1 MSITSRSERVNL
13 RIGLIQTVH
22 LEVPFSIK
30 KRVCFGHEF
39 CHDASRFDYQAR
51 ALAAVCEMR
60 MRS

>member
-1 MSITSRSERVNL
+1 MSITPRSERVNL
-13 RIGLIQTVH
+13 RIDSYK
-22 LEVPFSIK
+22 VPFSIK

-39 CHDASRFDYQAR
+39 CHDASLFDYQAR

>member
-1 MSITSRSERVNL
+1 MSITSRSERV
-13 RIGLIQTVH
+13 
-22 LEVPFSIK
+22 K

-39 CHDASRFDYQAR
+39 RHDVSRFDYQAR

>member
-1 MSITSRSERVNL
+1 MSIPSRSERVNL
-13 RIGLIQTVH
+13 RIDSYK
-22 LEVPFSIK
+22 VPFSIK

-60 MRS
+60 MRL